1 MFNYLIIGSGYAGSV
16 IAERIAN
23 ILNRKV
29 LVIEKRSH
37 IGGNCY
43 DYKDENNILVH
54 KYGPHLFHTDS
65 QDVFDYLSNFTEWH
79 IYQHKVLAFIDGKKV
94 PRPFNLNTLFEVFP
108 RSLAEKLESKLTTKF
123 QYNSKVPI
131 LDLLKEE
138 DTDLKFL
145 QIMFM
150 INYLKTIQQNNGD

>member
-94 PRPFNLNTLFEVFP
+94 PIPFNLNTLFEVFP